1 MAVKRGREGGGQLAS
16 ANNGEFPHPD
26 RGGLVRVGDIAGGL
40 LADILP
46 PETPMPESRAKF
58 SKRTQKRLEGIER
71 IRLERQEEQQ
81 KLGYLARPF
90 ILCGLPFKPKKGQ
103 SVYKRINGNEV
114 LEIIASPDYGLP
126 FGADI
131 QVLVWVST
139 LAVTQMHLNGGKIPR
154 VITFRS
160 GADFLKA
167 FGLPLDGASYKRAR
181 DRFLRI
187 FFSTFFW
194 GEKGSKR
201 EKMFRVHFFDQ
212 IDLWFSSDMQ
222 TDTLPGEE
230 FENKI
235 VLSEGFAA
243 DLERHH
249 PPIELT
255 ALAAWSDKPAQLYFY
270 LWLVFRCYLAKGR
283 SEIPLMGPGSVHDQC
298 GVEGYEGLDG
308 ERNFVKKVSK
318 WLKGVEAAWPECP
331 AVLDVSASGRR
342 CLIIEGHAKA
352 IHPRKPAALA

>member
-1 MAVKRGREGGGQLAS
+1 MKPRSDSDKPERS
-16 ANNGEFPHPD
+16 
-26 RGGLVRVGDIAGGL
+26 RGLVKIGDIAASL
-40 LADILP
+40 LAKVEILP
-46 PETPMPESRAKF
+46 PEQPRLDISRRA
-58 SKRTQKRLEGIER
+58 QKRIEGIER
-71 IRLERQEEQQ
+71 IRLERREEKQ

-103 SVYKRINGNEV
+103 STYKRVNGTES

-139 LAVTQMHLNGGKIPR
+139 LAVFQMKDNGGKIPR

-187 FFSTFFW
+187 FYSTFYW
-194 GEKGSKR
+194 GEKGAKR
-201 EKMFRVHFFDQ
+201 DRMFRVHFFDQ
-212 IDLWFSSDMQ
+212 IDLWFSKDLD
-222 TDTLPGEE
+222 TDTLPGDE

-243 DLERHH
+243 DLEKHH
-249 PPIELT
+249 PPIELS
-255 ALAAWSDKPAQLYFY
+255 ALAAWSDKPAQVYFY
-270 LWLVFRCYLAKGR
+270 LWLVFRCYLAETR
-283 SEIPLMGPGSVHDQC
+283 SEIPLMGRNSVFEQC
-298 GVEGYEGLDG
+298 GVEGYSGESG

-318 WLKGVEAAWPECP
+318 WLAGVKAAWPECP
-331 AVLDVSASGRR
+331 ASLSVGASGRR
-342 CLIIEGHAKA
+342 CLIIEGHARA
-352 IHPRKPAALA
+352 IHERKFALLA